1 MITVFEFFMLL
12 KTKQRIKFIRTNKD
26 GKQMTVTGEAFRVMN
41 SLMDIGCEMEYLDSI
56 EIKNNEIVLT
66 VKNAPKEVENL
77 EDEE

>member
-12 KTKQRIKFIRTNKD
+12 KTKQRIKFIRTTKD
-26 GKQMTVTGEAFRVMN
+26 GQQMTVSGEAFRVMN
-41 SLMDIGCEMEYLDSI
+41 SLMDVGCEMEYLDSI

-66 VKNAPKEVENL
+66 VKNAPKDIENL